1 MIFCVII
8 IIIVS
13 ILFKKTTTGNICS
26 SRRDFFVILASIHR
40 LEMIDQ
46 LTIEKILDAANIVDV
61 VSEFVTLRKR
71 GVNYVGLCPF
81 HNEKT
86 PSFYVSPSKGIC
98 KCFSCGKGGNVIHFL
113 MEHEQLSYWDAA
125 KWLARKYGIPYSERE
140 LTDSEKALQNERE
153 SMFITNQ
160 FALDFF
166 KDTLLN
172 TEKGRA
178 IGLAYFR
185 KRGFRDDILD
195 KFFLGYCPEE
205 PDALARAALAKGFT
219 KENLIKTGLCYER
232 ENDGQLRDRFHGRV
246 IFPVHSISGK
256 VVAFGGRIMTS
267 DAKVAKYVN
276 SPESII
282 YSKSRELYGL
292 YQAKQAIVRKDRCF
306 LVEGYA
312 DVISMFQ
319 SGVENVVASSGTS
332 LTPGQIRL
340 IHRFTNNITVLYD
353 GDKAGIK
360 ASLRG
365 IDMLLA
371 EGMNVK
377 VLLLPDGEDPDSF
390 AQGRGATAFQEYIDT
405 HQVDFIRFKVNLLM
419 EDAADD
425 PYSRSEL
432 IKSITQSISVIQ
444 DPIVRSVYI
453 TECSQIMKIDE
464 RLLINDVNRRQRE
477 QAQAAPQPT
486 PQPAAQEAEQPTEP
500 EPSESPESTDEKAP
514 EPQISAEDKL
524 RQDIRALKREGYGPM
539 MDKERLLSQLIVRYG
554 GRVMC
559 NYQDEDGQDK
569 EMTVGQFIVGS
580 LQNDSL
586 EFRHPVYKRFVEIM
600 AEHLD
605 EKDFNTQ
612 KFFMSH
618 PETFVSLTAASL
630 MEERYQ
636 LSGLFKDN
644 MPTEDETHLFK
655 LTSHIMADYQME
667 VVRLEIKKTEKEIQ
681 EATSDTLASLQTRY
695 QQLLAARA
703 ELSKTLGE
711 RVITL

>member
-1 MIFCVII
+1 
-8 IIIVS
+8 
-13 ILFKKTTTGNICS
+13 
-26 SRRDFFVILASIHR
+26 
-40 LEMIDQ
+40 MIDQ

-61 VSEFVTLRKR
+61 VSEFVTLRRR
-71 GVNYVGLCPF
+71 GVNFVGLCPF

-113 MEHEQLSYWDAA
+113 MEHEQMSYWDAA

-185 KRGFRDDILD
+185 KRGFRDDILE
-195 KFFLGYCPEE
+195 KFHLGYCPDE

-256 VVAFGGRIMTS
+256 VVAFGGRIMS
-267 DAKVAKYVN
+267 ADAKVAKYVN
-276 SPESII
+276 SPESVI

-292 YQAKQAIVRKDRCF
+292 WQAKQAIVRKDRCF

-353 GDKAGIK
+353 GDRAGIK

-390 AQGRGATAFQEYIDT
+390 AQGRGATAFQQYIDT
-405 HQVDFIRFKVNLLM
+405 HQVDFIKFKVNLLM
-419 EDAADD
+419 EDAQDD

-464 RLLINDVNRRQRE
+464 RLLINDVNRRQRD
-477 QAQAAPQPT
+477 QAQAAAQPT
-486 PQPAAQEAEQPTEP
+486 HPAQSSDENGQNTEP
-500 EPSESPESTDEKAP
+500 PVVESDNPEAPAEPGP
-514 EPQISAEDKL
+514 EPEISDQEKL
-524 RQDIRALKREGYGPM
+524 RQDIRALKRDGLSPM
-539 MDKERLLSQLIVRYG
+539 MEKERLLSQLIVRYG
-554 GRVMC
+554 GKVMC
-559 NYQDEDGQDK
+559 TYQNEEGQEQ

-580 LQNDSL
+580 LQNDGI
-586 EFRHPVYKRFVEIM
+586 EFRHPVYKRFVELM
-600 AEHLD
+600 ADHLE
-605 EKDFNTQ
+605 EKDFNTE

-636 LSGLFKDN
+636 LSSLFKDN
-644 MPTEDETHLFK
+644 MPTDDEAHLFK
-655 LTSHIMADYQME
+655 LTRHIMADYQME
-667 VVRLEIKKTEKEIQ
+667 VVRMEIKKTEKEIQ
-681 EATSDTLASLQTRY
+681 EASSDTLASLQTKY
-695 QQLLAARA
+695 QQLLQARS
-703 ELSKTLGE
+703 ELSRTLGD

>member
-1 MIFCVII
+1 
-8 IIIVS
+8 
-13 ILFKKTTTGNICS
+13 
-26 SRRDFFVILASIHR
+26 
-40 LEMIDQ
+40 MIDQ
-46 LTIEKILDAANIVDV
+46 MTIERILDAANIVDV
-61 VSEFVTLRKR
+61 VSGFVTLRKR

-98 KCFSCGKGGNVIHFL
+98 KCFSCGKGGNAIHFL
-113 MEHEQLSYWDAA
+113 MEHEQMSFQDAA
-125 KWLARKYGIPYSERE
+125 EWLANKYGIPFKKRE

-172 TEKGRA
+172 TDKGRA

-195 KFFLGYCPEE
+195 KFFLGYCPDE
-205 PDALARAALAKGFT
+205 PDALARAALAKGYT
-219 KENLIKTGLCYER
+219 KENLVKTGLCYER

-246 IFPVHSISGK
+246 IFPVHSLAGK
-256 VVAFGGRIMTS
+256 VVAFGGRIMNA

-276 SPESII
+276 SPESVI
-282 YSKSRELYGL
+282 YSKSKELYGL

-390 AQGRGATAFQEYIDT
+390 AQSRSATEFQKYIDT
-405 HQVDFIRFKVNLLM
+405 HQTDFIRFKVNLLM

-432 IKSITQSISVIQ
+432 IKNITQSISVIQ

-477 QAQAAPQPT
+477 QAQTAPQPT
-486 PQPAAQEAEQPTEP
+486 QQQSSPEVEQPARP
-500 EPSESPESTDEKAP
+500 EPMETPESTDEKAP
-514 EPQISAEDKL
+514 EPEISAEEKL
-524 RQDIRALKREGYGPM
+524 RQDIRALKREGLGPM

-554 GRVMC
+554 GRIMC
-559 NYQDEDGQDK
+559 TMQTNNGEQTI
-569 EMTVGQFIVGS
+569 TVGQFIVQS
-580 LQNDSL
+580 LANDGL
-586 EFRHPVYKRFVEIM
+586 EFHHPVYRRFVEIM

-605 EKDFNTQ
+605 DQDFNSQ

-618 PETFVSLTAASL
+618 PENFVSLTAASL

-636 LSGLFKDN
+636 LSSLFKDN
-644 MPTEDETHLFK
+644 MPTEDEAHLLK
-655 LTSHIMADYQME
+655 LTQHIMADYQME
-667 VVRLEIKKTEKEIQ
+667 VVRLEIKNVEKQIQ
-681 EATSDTLASLQTRY
+681 EAETDNLAELQTRY
-695 QQLLAARA
+695 QQLLSARS
-703 ELSKTLGE
+703 ELSKVLGE
-711 RVITL
+711 RVVNL

>member
-1 MIFCVII
+1 
-8 IIIVS
+8 
-13 ILFKKTTTGNICS
+13 
-26 SRRDFFVILASIHR
+26 
-40 LEMIDQ
+40 MIDQ

-113 MEHEQLSYWDAA
+113 MEHEQMSYWDAA

-559 NYQDEDGQDK
+559 QFQDEEGNDQD
-569 EMTVGQFIVGS
+569 MTVGQFIVGS
-580 LQNDSL
+580 LQNDGL

-600 AEHLD
+600 ADHL
-605 EKDFNTQ
+605 EEQKFNTE

-636 LSGLFKDN
+636 LSSLFKDN

-655 LTSHIMADYQME
+655 LTRHIMADYQME

-681 EATSDTLASLQTRY
+681 EASSDTLASLQTHY

>member
-1 MIFCVII
+1 MIFPLTTYFKK
-8 IIIVS
+8 S
-13 ILFKKTTTGNICS
+13 ILFKKNTTAHS
-26 SRRDFFVILASIHR
+26 SYRNGRFFVILASI
-40 LEMIDQ
+40 LLSGMIDQ

-61 VSEFVTLRKR
+61 VSEFVTLRRR

-98 KCFSCGKGGNVIHFL
+98 KCFSCGKGGNAIHFL
-113 MEHEQLSYWDAA
+113 MEHEQMSFQDAA
-125 KWLARKYGIPYSERE
+125 EWLANKYGIPFRKRE

-172 TEKGRA
+172 TDKGRA

-195 KFFLGYCPEE
+195 KFFLGYCPDE
-205 PDALARAALAKGFT
+205 PDALARTALAKGYT
-219 KENLIKTGLCYER
+219 KENLIKTGLCYAKDD
-232 ENDGQLRDRFHGRV
+232 NGALRDRFRGRV
-246 IFPVHSISGK
+246 IFPVHSLSGK
-256 VVAFGGRIMTS
+256 VVAFGGRIMTA

-276 SPESII
+276 SPESVI

-390 AQGRGATAFQEYIDT
+390 AQSRSATQFQQYIDS
-405 HQVDFIRFKVNLLM
+405 HQVDFIRFKLNLLM
-419 EDAADD
+419 EEAAND
-425 PYSRSEL
+425 PHSRSEL
-432 IKSITQSISVIQ
+432 IKNISQSISVIP
-444 DPIVRSVYI
+444 DPILRSEYLK
-453 TECSQIMKIDE
+453 ECWQMIGVDQP
-464 RLLINDVNRRQRE
+464 LLINDVNKRQIE
-477 QAQAAPQPT
+477 QAKSIPQSSSKEDNTDTVEEKSDTELT
-486 PQPAAQEAEQPTEP
+486 PKEKLSQEVR
-500 EPSESPESTDEKAP
+500 
-514 EPQISAEDKL
+514 KL
-524 RQDIRALKREGYGPM
+524 KQQGLGPM
-539 MDKERLLSQLIVRYG
+539 MNKERLLSQLIVRYG
-554 GRVMC
+554 GKVMC
-559 NYQDEDGQDK
+559 TMQTDEGEQNI
-569 EMTVGQFIVGS
+569 TVGQFIVQS
-580 LQNDSL
+580 LLNDGL

-600 AEHLD
+600 SEHLYD
-605 EKDFNTQ
+605 EDFNSER
-612 KFFMSH
+612 FFISY
-618 PETFVSLTAASL
+618 PEEFVSLTATSL

-636 LSGLFKDN
+636 LSSLYKDSL
-644 MPTEDETHLFK
+644 PTKDEAYLFK
-655 LTSHIMADYQME
+655 LTRHIMADYQME
-667 VVRLEIKKTEKEIQ
+667 VVRLEIKAVEKELQ
-681 EATSDTLASLQTRY
+681 EATTETLTSLQTRY
-695 QQLLAARA
+695 QQLLSARS
-703 ELSKTLGE
+703 ELSRILGE
-711 RVITL
+711 RVVNL

>member
-1 MIFCVII
+1 
-8 IIIVS
+8 
-13 ILFKKTTTGNICS
+13 
-26 SRRDFFVILASIHR
+26 
-40 LEMIDQ
+40 MIDQ

-61 VSEFVTLRKR
+61 VSEFVTLRRR
-71 GVNYVGLCPF
+71 GVNFVGLCPF

-113 MEHEQLSYWDAA
+113 MEHEQMSYWDAA
-125 KWLARKYGIPYSERE
+125 KWLARKYGIPYTERE

-172 TEKGRA
+172 TDKGRA

-195 KFFLGYCPEE
+195 KFFLGYCPDE
-205 PDALARAALAKGFT
+205 PDALARTALAKGFT

-256 VVAFGGRIMTS
+256 VVAFGGRIMS
-267 DAKVAKYVN
+267 ADAKVAKYVN

-390 AQGRGATAFQEYIDT
+390 AQGRGATAFQQYIDT

-477 QAQAAPQPT
+477 QAQAALQAPR
-486 PQPAAQEAEQPTEP
+486 PAQ
-500 EPSESPESTDEKAP
+500 STDENGQNPEPPAAEPADPDAPAEPAP
-514 EPQISAEDKL
+514 EPEISAEDKL
-524 RQDIRALKREGYGPM
+524 RQDIRALKREGLGPM
-539 MDKERLLSQLIVRYG
+539 MEKERLLSQLIVRYG
-554 GRVMC
+554 GKLMC
-559 NYQDEDGQDK
+559 TFQNEEGQEQD
-569 EMTVGQFIVGS
+569 MTVGQFIVGS
-580 LQNDSL
+580 LQNDGL
-586 EFRHPVYKRFVEIM
+586 EFRHPVYKRFVELM
-600 AEHLD
+600 AEHVD
-605 EKDFNTQ
+605 EKDFNTE

-636 LSGLFKDN
+636 ISNLFKDN
-644 MPTEDETHLFK
+644 KPSEDENYLFK
-655 LTSHIMADYQME
+655 LTRHIMADYQME
-667 VVRLEIKKTEKEIQ
+667 VVRLEIKKIEKEIQ
-681 EATSDTLASLQTRY
+681 EASSDTLASLQTRY

-703 ELSKTLGE
+703 ELSRTLGD
-711 RVITL
+711 RIVTL

>member
-1 MIFCVII
+1 
-8 IIIVS
+8 
-13 ILFKKTTTGNICS
+13 
-26 SRRDFFVILASIHR
+26 
-40 LEMIDQ
+40 MIDQ

-61 VSEFVTLRKR
+61 VSEFVTLRRR

-113 MEHEQLSYWDAA
+113 MEHEQMSFQDAA
-125 KWLARKYGIPYSERE
+125 EWLANKYGIPFRKRE
-140 LTDSEKALQNERE
+140 MTDSEKALQNERE

-172 TEKGRA
+172 TDKGRA

-185 KRGFRDDILD
+185 RRGFRDDILE
-195 KFFLGYCPEE
+195 KFHLGYCPDE
-205 PDALARAALAKGFT
+205 PDALARAALAKGYT
-219 KENLIKTGLCYER
+219 KENLVKTGLCYEK
-232 ENDGQLRDRFHGRV
+232 DDSGALRDRFRGRV
-246 IFPVHSISGK
+246 MFPVHSISGK
-256 VVAFGGRIMTS
+256 VVAFGGRIMS
-267 DAKVAKYVN
+267 SEAKVAKYVN
-276 SPESII
+276 SPESVI

-292 YQAKQAIVRKDRCF
+292 WQAKQAIVRKDRCF

-390 AQGRGATAFQEYIDT
+390 AQSRNATDFQQYIDT

-464 RLLINDVNRRQRE
+464 RLLINDINRRQRE
-477 QAQAAPQPT
+477 QAQAAPQPK
-486 PQPAAQEAEQPTEP
+486 QQEATADTPAQPEP
-500 EPSESPESTDEKAP
+500 EPEVTESSESTDEKAP
-514 EPQISAEDKL
+514 EPQISDQDKL
-524 RQDIRALKREGYGPM
+524 RQQVRALKRDGLGPM

-559 NYQDEDGQDK
+559 KYQNDEGEDQD
-569 EMTVGQFIVGS
+569 MTVGQFIVGS
-580 LQNDSL
+580 LQNDGL
-586 EFRHPVYKRFVEIM
+586 EFRHPVYKRFAEIM
-600 AEHLD
+600 AEHLED
-605 EKDFNTQ
+605 KDFNTE

-636 LSGLFKDN
+636 LSKLFKDN
-644 MPTEDETHLFK
+644 MPTEDEAHLFK
-655 LTSHIMADYQME
+655 LTRHIMADYQME

-681 EATSDTLASLQTRY
+681 EATPDALASLQTRY
-695 QQLLAARA
+695 QQLLSARS
-703 ELSKTLGE
+703 ELSKALGD

>member
-1 MIFCVII
+1 
-8 IIIVS
+8 
-13 ILFKKTTTGNICS
+13 
-26 SRRDFFVILASIHR
+26 
-40 LEMIDQ
+40 MIDQ

-61 VSEFVTLRKR
+61 VSEFVTLRRR

-153 SMFITNQ
+153 SLFITNQ

-166 KDTLLN
+166 KDALLN

-185 KRGFRDDILD
+185 KRGFRDDILE
-195 KFFLGYCPEE
+195 KFHLGYCPDE
-205 PDALARAALAKGFT
+205 PDALARAALAKGYS

-232 ENDGQLRDRFHGRV
+232 ENDHQLRDRFHGRV

-256 VVAFGGRIMTS
+256 VVAFGGRIMNS

-276 SPESII
+276 SPESVI

-292 YQAKQAIVRKDRCF
+292 WQAKQAIVRKDRCF

-390 AQGRGATAFQEYIDT
+390 AQGRGATAFQQYIDT
-405 HQVDFIRFKVNLLM
+405 HQVDFIKFKVNLLM
-419 EDAADD
+419 EDAQDD

-477 QAQAAPQPT
+477 QTQATAQPRQQQDT
-486 PQPAAQEAEQPTEP
+486 PETDLKSQEPDTPEQTG
-500 EPSESPESTDEKAP
+500 STDEKATQP
-514 EPQISAEDKL
+514 LLSPEDKL
-524 RQDIRALKREGYGPM
+524 RQDIRALKREGLGPM

-554 GRVMC
+554 GKVMC
-559 NYQDEDGQDK
+559 TFQNEEGQEQD
-569 EMTVGQFIVGS
+569 MTVGQFIVGS
-580 LQNDSL
+580 LQNDGI
-586 EFRHPVYKRFVEIM
+586 EFRHPVYKRFVELM

-605 EKDFNTQ
+605 GKDFNTE

-636 LSGLFKDN
+636 LSKLFKDN
-644 MPTEDETHLFK
+644 MPTDDEAHLLK
-655 LTSHIMADYQME
+655 LTRHIMADYQME

-681 EATSDTLASLQTRY
+681 EASSDTLASLQTRY
-695 QQLLAARA
+695 QQLLLART
-703 ELSKTLGE
+703 ELSKILGD

>member
-1 MIFCVII
+1 
-8 IIIVS
+8 
-13 ILFKKTTTGNICS
+13 
-26 SRRDFFVILASIHR
+26 
-40 LEMIDQ
+40 
-46 LTIEKILDAANIVDV
+46 
-61 VSEFVTLRKR
+61 
-71 GVNYVGLCPF
+71 
-81 HNEKT
+81 
-86 PSFYVSPSKGIC
+86 
-98 KCFSCGKGGNVIHFL
+98 
-113 MEHEQLSYWDAA
+113 MEHEQMSYWDAA

-185 KRGFRDDILD
+185 KRGFRDDILE
-195 KFFLGYCPEE
+195 KFHLGYCPDE

-256 VVAFGGRIMTS
+256 VVAFGGRIMSS

-292 YQAKQAIVRKDRCF
+292 WQAKQAIVRKDRCF

-390 AQGRGATAFQEYIDT
+390 AQGRGATQFQEYIDT

-419 EDAADD
+419 EDATDD

-477 QAQAAPQPT
+477 QAQAAPPLQR
-486 PQPAAQEAEQPTEP
+486 PAVSDNADTETAENAQSTDENGQNAASTDNAENPTEP
-500 EPSESPESTDEKAP
+500 APQPE
-514 EPQISAEDKL
+514 ISDQDKL
-524 RQDIRALKREGYGPM
+524 RQQVRALKREGFGTM
-539 MDKERLLSQLIVRYG
+539 MEKERLLSQLIVRYG
-554 GRVMC
+554 GKVMC
-559 NYQDEDGQDK
+559 TFQNDEGQEQD
-569 EMTVGQFIVGS
+569 MTVGQFIVGS
-580 LQNDSL
+580 LQNDGL

-600 AEHLD
+600 AEHLE
-605 EKDFNTQ
+605 EKDFNAE

-636 LSGLFKDN
+636 LSAIFKDSK
-644 MPTEDETHLFK
+644 PVEDGQRLLQ
-655 LTSHIMADYQME
+655 LTRHIMADYQME
-667 VVRLEIKKTEKEIQ
+667 VLRLEIKNIEKQIQ
-681 EATSDTLASLQTRY
+681 DPATLESPDKLKELQRRY
-695 QQLLAARA
+695 QQLLQART
-703 ELSKTLGE
+703 ELSRVLGD
-711 RVITL
+711 RVVNL

>member
-1 MIFCVII
+1 
-8 IIIVS
+8 
-13 ILFKKTTTGNICS
+13 
-26 SRRDFFVILASIHR
+26 
-40 LEMIDQ
+40 MIDQ

-61 VSEFVTLRKR
+61 VSEFVTLRRR

-113 MEHEQLSYWDAA
+113 MEHEQMSYWDAA

-140 LTDSEKALQNERE
+140 LTESERALQNERE

-172 TEKGRA
+172 TDKGRA

-185 KRGFRDDILD
+185 KRGFRDDILE
-195 KFFLGYCPEE
+195 KFFLGYCPDE
-205 PDALARAALAKGFT
+205 PDALARAAQAKGYT

-232 ENDGQLRDRFHGRV
+232 ENDGTLRDRFRGRV

-256 VVAFGGRIMTS
+256 VVAFGGRIMNA

-390 AQGRGATAFQEYIDT
+390 AQSRSATQFQEYIDT

-477 QAQAAPQPT
+477 QAQAT
-486 PQPAAQEAEQPTEP
+486 PLSQRPAQSA
-500 EPSESPESTDEKAP
+500 DETGQNP
-514 EPQISAEDKL
+514 EPQATESDAANAAEEPLAEPAQEPQLSPEDKL
-524 RQDIRALKREGYGPM
+524 RQDIRELKRDGLGPM

-554 GRVMC
+554 SKVMC
-559 NYQDEDGQDK
+559 TYQDEDGQDK

-605 EKDFNTQ
+605 DKDFNTE

-618 PETFVSLTAASL
+618 PENFVSLTAASL

-636 LSGLFKDN
+636 LSSLFKDN
-644 MPTEDETHLFK
+644 MPTEDDTHLLK
-655 LTSHIMADYQME
+655 LTQHIMADYQME
-667 VVRLEIKKTEKEIQ
+667 VVRLEIKKVENEIKEASA
-681 EATSDTLASLQTRY
+681 ENLASLQTRY
-695 QQLLAARA
+695 QQLIAARA
-703 ELSKTLGE
+703 QLSKALGD

>member
-1 MIFCVII
+1 
-8 IIIVS
+8 
-13 ILFKKTTTGNICS
+13 
-26 SRRDFFVILASIHR
+26 
-40 LEMIDQ
+40 MIDQ

-61 VSEFVTLRKR
+61 VSEFVTLRRR

-113 MEHEQLSYWDAA
+113 MEHEQMSYWDAA

-166 KDTLLN
+166 KNTLLN
-172 TEKGRA
+172 TDKGRA

-195 KFFLGYCPEE
+195 KFFLGYCPDE
-205 PDALARAALAKGFT
+205 PDALARTALAKGFT

-256 VVAFGGRIMTS
+256 VVAFGGRIMS
-267 DAKVAKYVN
+267 ADAKVAKYVN

-390 AQGRGATAFQEYIDT
+390 AQGRGATAFQQYIET

-477 QAQAAPQPT
+477 QAQTVPQPQR
-486 PQPAAQEAEQPTEP
+486 PAQSADENGKNPEPPAAESDNPEAPAEP
-500 EPSESPESTDEKAP
+500 AP
-514 EPQISAEDKL
+514 EPEISAEDKL
-524 RQDIRALKREGYGPM
+524 RQEIRALKREGFGPM
-539 MDKERLLSQLIVRYG
+539 MEKERLLSQLIVRYG
-554 GRVMC
+554 GKVMC
-559 NYQDEDGQDK
+559 TYQNDEGQEQD
-569 EMTVGQFIVGS
+569 MTVGQFIVGS
-580 LQNDSL
+580 LQNDGL
-586 EFRHPVYKRFVEIM
+586 EFRHPVYKRFVELM
-600 AEHLD
+600 AEHIE
-605 EKDFNTQ
+605 EKEFNTE

-636 LSGLFKDN
+636 LSNLFKDN
-644 MPTEDETHLFK
+644 KPVEDGQRLLQ
-655 LTSHIMADYQME
+655 LTRHIMADFQME
-667 VVRLEIKKTEKEIQ
+667 VLRIEIKTIEKEMQ
-681 EATSDTLASLQTRY
+681 EAQTDDLAKLQSRY
-695 QQLLAARA
+695 QQLLSARS
-703 ELSKTLGE
+703 ELSKVLGE
-711 RVITL
+711 RVVNI

>member
-1 MIFCVII
+1 
-8 IIIVS
+8 
-13 ILFKKTTTGNICS
+13 
-26 SRRDFFVILASIHR
+26 
-40 LEMIDQ
+40 MIDQ

-61 VSEFVTLRKR
+61 VSEFVTLRRR

-113 MEHEQLSYWDAA
+113 MEHEQMSYWDAA
-125 KWLARKYGIPYSERE
+125 KWLARKYGVPYNERE
-140 LTDSEKALQNERE
+140 LTESEKAIQNERE

-172 TEKGRA
+172 TDKGRA

-185 KRGFRDDILD
+185 KRGFRDDILE
-195 KFFLGYCPEE
+195 KFHLGYCPDE
-205 PDALARAALAKGFT
+205 PDALARAALAKGYT
-219 KENLIKTGLCYER
+219 RENLIKTGLCYER

-246 IFPVHSISGK
+246 IFPVHSIAGK
-256 VVAFGGRIMTS
+256 VVAFGGRIMS
-267 DAKVAKYVN
+267 SEAKVAKYVN

-292 YQAKQAIVRKDRCF
+292 WQAKQAIVRKDRCF

-390 AQGRGATAFQEYIDT
+390 AQGRGATAFQQYIET

-477 QAQAAPQPT
+477 QAQAAP
-486 PQPAAQEAEQPTEP
+486 PAQRPAQSADENGQNP
-500 EPSESPESTDEKAP
+500 EPTAAESDNSETPSDPAP
-514 EPQISAEDKL
+514 EPEISAEDKL
-524 RQDIRALKREGYGPM
+524 RQDIRALKREGFGPM
-539 MDKERLLSQLIVRYG
+539 MEKERLLSQLIVRYG
-554 GRVMC
+554 GKLMC
-559 NYQDEDGQDK
+559 TYQNEEGQEQD
-569 EMTVGQFIVGS
+569 MSVGQFIVGS
-580 LQNDSL
+580 LQNDGL
-586 EFRHPVYKRFVEIM
+586 EFRHPVYKRFVELM
-600 AEHLD
+600 AEHAE
-605 EKDFNTQ
+605 EKDFNTE

-636 LSGLFKDN
+636 LSSIFKDN
-644 MPTEDETHLFK
+644 KPVEDGQRLMQ
-655 LTSHIMADYQME
+655 LTRHIMADYQME
-667 VVRLEIKKTEKEIQ
+667 VLRLEIKKTEKEIQ
-681 EATSDTLASLQTRY
+681 EASADTLASLQTHY
-695 QQLLAARA
+695 QQLLAARSQ
-703 ELSKTLGE
+703 LSKILGE
-711 RVITL
+711 RVVNL

>member
-1 MIFCVII
+1 
-8 IIIVS
+8 
-13 ILFKKTTTGNICS
+13 
-26 SRRDFFVILASIHR
+26 
-40 LEMIDQ
+40 MIDQ

-559 NYQDEDGQDK
+559 QFQDEEGNDQD
-569 EMTVGQFIVGS
+569 MTVGQFIVGS
-580 LQNDSL
+580 LQNDGL
-586 EFRHPVYKRFVEIM
+586 EFRHPVYKRFIEIM
-600 AEHLD
+600 ADHL
-605 EKDFNTQ
+605 EEQKFNTE

-636 LSGLFKDN
+636 LSSLFKDN

-655 LTSHIMADYQME
+655 LTRHIMADYQME

-681 EATSDTLASLQTRY
+681 EASSDTLASLQTRY

>member
-1 MIFCVII
+1 
-8 IIIVS
+8 
-13 ILFKKTTTGNICS
+13 
-26 SRRDFFVILASIHR
+26 
-40 LEMIDQ
+40 MIDQ

-61 VSEFVTLRKR
+61 VSEFVTLRRR
-71 GVNYVGLCPF
+71 GVNFVGLCPF

-113 MEHEQLSYWDAA
+113 MEHEQMSYWDAA

-256 VVAFGGRIMTS
+256 VVAFGGRIMSS

-390 AQGRGATAFQEYIDT
+390 AQGRGATAFQEYIDN

-486 PQPAAQEAEQPTEP
+486 PQPAAPEAEQPTEP
-500 EPSESPESTDEKAP
+500 EPAESPESTDEKAP
-514 EPQISAEDKL
+514 EPQISDQEKL
-524 RQDIRALKREGYGPM
+524 RQDIRALKREGLGPM

-559 NYQDEDGQDK
+559 KYQDEDGQDQ

-681 EATSDTLASLQTRY
+681 EASSDTLASLQSRY
-695 QQLLAARA
+695 QQLLQARS

>member
-1 MIFCVII
+1 
-8 IIIVS
+8 
-13 ILFKKTTTGNICS
+13 
-26 SRRDFFVILASIHR
+26 
-40 LEMIDQ
+40 MIDQ

-61 VSEFVTLRKR
+61 VSEFVTLRRR

-98 KCFSCGKGGNVIHFL
+98 KCFSCGKGGNAIHFL
-113 MEHEQLSYWDAA
+113 MEHEQMSFQDAA
-125 KWLARKYGIPYSERE
+125 EWLANKYGIPFRKRE
-140 LTDSEKALQNERE
+140 MTDSEKALQSERE

-195 KFFLGYCPEE
+195 KFFLGYCPDE
-205 PDALARAALAKGFT
+205 PDALARAALAKGYT

-256 VVAFGGRIMTS
+256 VVAFGGRIMSS

-276 SPESII
+276 SPESVI

-390 AQGRGATAFQEYIDT
+390 AQGRGATAFQQYIDT

-477 QAQAAPQPT
+477 QAQASVQT
-486 PQPAAQEAEQPTEP
+486 PRPAQ
-500 EPSESPESTDEKAP
+500 STDENGQNEETPVTEPDNPEAP
-514 EPQISAEDKL
+514 AEPAPDPEISAEDKL
-524 RQDIRALKREGYGPM
+524 RQDIRALKREGLGPM
-539 MDKERLLSQLIVRYG
+539 MEKERLLSQLIVRYG
-554 GRVMC
+554 GKVMC
-559 NYQDEDGQDK
+559 TVQNDEGQ
-569 EMTVGQFIVGS
+569 EQEITVGQFIVGS
-580 LQNDSL
+580 LQNDGL
-586 EFRHPVYKRFVEIM
+586 ELRHPVYKRFVEIM
-600 AEHLD
+600 AEHL
-605 EKDFNTQ
+605 EEQDFNSE

-636 LSGLFKDN
+636 LSAIFKDN
-644 MPTEDETHLFK
+644 KPVEDGQRLLQ
-655 LTSHIMADYQME
+655 LTRHIMADYQME
-667 VVRLEIKKTEKEIQ
+667 VLRLEIKKTEKEIQ
-681 EATSDTLASLQTRY
+681 EASSDTLASLQTHY
-695 QQLLAARA
+695 QQLLQARS
-703 ELSKTLGE
+703 ELSRILGE